1 MRGRVVVIAIL
12 AVAAIGISLWQP
24 WRDAGPAPADV
35 SAQADAA
42 GEQPA
47 AASPAAP
54 PQAGAGARCGRRRR
68 AGQRACRSPSGR
80 ARRRAP
86 RRRMPHDDENRA
98 RFRALHQAMVTA
110 TPEAARLYG
119 AFVRSRVPAPPEAKT
134 LVEMKQRGVPQDELI
149 AFVKSNFHDLP
160 ARAIALRWLGVGA
173 GTGLVAA
180 AAAGPDPGDRQPR
193 PPRRRLASD
202 PIRSPRPA
210 KRGEG

>member
-1 MRGRVVVIAIL
+1 MRGRGVVIAVL
-12 AVAAIGISLWQP
+12 AVAAIGLSLWQP
-24 WRDAGPAPADV
+24 WRDAGPAPDV

-42 GEQPA
+42 REQPTVA
-47 AASPAAP
+47 LPPTPPRPEPALDAGAAPARARALPVARLAARDAGAASPDAA
-54 PQAGAGARCGRRRR
+54 
-68 AGQRACRSPSGR
+68 
-80 ARRRAP
+80 
-86 RRRMPHDDENRA
+86 DDENRA

-173 GTGLVAA
+173 GAVVV
-180 AAAGPDPGDRQPR
+180 R
-193 PPRRRLASD
+193 PPPSD
-202 PIRSPRPA
+202 PIPA
-210 KRGEG
+210 TGSLVRRDGG